1 MKLGEFLRSER
12 LRKGIDLETASE
24 ETRIKEVYIRALEEE
39 NYDLIPG
46 EIYQR
51 HYFKS
56 YLEYLGHEELY
67 YRLTR
72 ERPKTTSPSEKMV
85 RKPTEDVWD
94 TTRYMRIALRLA
106 MLVIFIVL
114 FVFIVSMGI
123 SKLGGRAK
131 ASGPVEIPVQELEI
145 PLPLPKPMDD
155 VDAKI
160 AAALGPKADLGDVQG
175 QIDGAFDEHT
185 VKFEFTGECWLTVK
199 GPNGQI
205 FTGLMKDGDVKE
217 FGPERWF
224 LITLGLAKN
233 ALVYF
238 DDIHVYG
245 GDMGQPPG
253 MTFSFPADY
262 KFNKDILINPLDQ
275 VTGNG
280 GN

>member
-85 RKPTEDVWD
+85 RKPAGDVWD
-94 TTRYMRIALRLA
+94 TGRYARIALRLA
-106 MLVIFIVL
+106 MLVIFVVL
-114 FVFIVSMGI
+114 FAFLVSMGI
-123 SKLGGRAK
+123 SKLGGRVK
-131 ASGPVEIPVQELEI
+131 ASATVETPIQELEI

-160 AAALGPKADLGDVQG
+160 AAALGPKADLGDVKG
-175 QIDGAFDEHT
+175 QIKGAFDEHT
-185 VKFEFTGECWLTVK
+185 VRFEFIGECWLRVR
-199 GPNGQI
+199 GPEGQI
-205 FTGLMKDGDVKE
+205 FVGLMKQSDLKE
-217 FGPERWF
+217 FGPERYF
-224 LITLGLAKN
+224 LITMGKPKN

-238 DDIHVYG
+238 DNIHIFG
-245 GDMGQPPG
+245 GDMGQPQG
-253 MTFSFPADY
+253 MTFSLPADLT
-262 KFNKDILINPLDQ
+262 FNKDILINPIDQ
-275 VTGNG
+275 VTGGG